1 MTTKYG
7 KKITQGLINQ
17 TTKALTDLTDYYA
30 PILIGWQRATP
41 AQREAYL
48 AHSPV
53 LTAVL
58 AFARPFIEVK

>member
-1 MTTKYG
+1 MTKKAGTKITPGLVNQVTKSLQDMTT
-7 KKITQGLINQ
+7 
-17 TTKALTDLTDYYA
+17 YYA
-30 PILIGWQRATP
+30 PILAIWSQATP

-58 AFARPFIEVK
+58 NFARPFIEVK